1 MSLFHISVKCRR
13 LQTVQLHASTAIQT
27 SVPKPEGISG
37 REEKKPQSYL
47 VDRMLQNKKESQGT
61 TRINALG
68 SLPVISL
75 SNKPDLRALVMLS
88 VCYCETLTKPNR
100 LTSI

>member
-47 VDRMLQNKKESQGT
+47 VDRMLQNKKKSQGT

-88 VCYCETLTKPNR
+88 VRYCETLTKPNR